1 MIMVDNGPFGANP
14 PWFIFYPTGFLLTIL
29 GSHHKDHP
37 AFAGRPLL
45 GMKTGYGICNAWG
58 FSSHVGLR
66 SLEMLR
72 HWLGWLG
79 TPDLYFDTL
88 RLIMY
93 GSKCQMG
100 ALKCCLFL
108 SSHIWTYLILTQAHG
123 SVHPWNS
130 LEPSVHPWIHAGF
143 VDVHLPPNMV

>member
-1 MIMVDNGPFGANP
+1 MDDNGPFGANP
-14 PWFIFYPTGFLLTIL
+14 HGSSFIQLDFSWPSWGRIKK
-29 GSHHKDHP
+29 HHP

-72 HWLGWLG
+72 MLGLTWDTGSLFR
-79 TPDLYFDTL
+79 YFM
-88 RLIMY
+88 RFMY
-93 GSKCQMG
+93 GSKCQIQKG